1 MLFYENTKIFNVSFN
16 TILIVCGITKQSEY
30 YSHLHTMCNTA
41 KDSQPFSIS
50 KTGVDGKPWQS
61 QGGMRK

>member
-1 MLFYENTKIFNVSFN
+1 
-16 TILIVCGITKQSEY
+16 
-30 YSHLHTMCNTA
+30 MCNTA

-61 QGGMRK
+61 QDGMRK